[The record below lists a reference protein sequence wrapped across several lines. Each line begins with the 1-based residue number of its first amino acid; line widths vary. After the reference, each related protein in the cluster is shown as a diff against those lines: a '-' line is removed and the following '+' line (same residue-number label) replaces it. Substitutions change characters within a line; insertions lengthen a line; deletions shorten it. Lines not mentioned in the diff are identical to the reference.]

1 MKDFFKVFGVAITL
15 GMAIFKAIKKAK
27 DKHEKEKIYE
37 AIRNHDL
44 DKLRE
49 LVFK

>member
-1 MKDFFKVFGVAITL
+1 MKDLFKALEAAITL
-15 GMAIFKAIKKAK
+15 GAAIYKAIKKAK
-27 DKHEKEKIYE
+27 DKHEKEAIYR
-37 AIRNHDL
+37 AAADHDL